1 MYEFLARNELYVV
14 LIIVL
19 VCWVG
24 LFLYLLR
31 LDKKIINL
39 EKSQSK
45 AG

>member
-1 MYEFLARNELYVV
+1 MYEFLNQNELYIV

-31 LDKKIINL
+31 LDKKLSKL
-39 EKSQSK
+39 EKMLLK
-45 AG
+45 